1 MADKHS
7 VSATESSCVPNPCFY
22 GGVCE
27 DNGDGGYTCT
37 CPAGR
42 EGEKCEISAAC
53 SGNPCNHG
61 NCTEDPNGYY
71 CACEPGWTGTR
82 CETALFCASQPC
94 QHGGVCIDG
103 ANGFYCF
110 CEQGW
115 TGKQCETGAACSGNP
130 CHHGNCTED
139 PNGYYC
145 ACEPGWTGT
154 RCETALFCASQPCQH
169 GGVCIDGANG
179 FYCFCEQ
186 GWTGKQCETDID
198 ECKDNPCGLN
208 QQCINH
214 PGNFTC
220 NCTDGYDGTPC
231 NDVDECAANPCQVN
245 EDCINTVGSY
255 TCTCKTGFRPNGD
268 NCEDIDECS
277 FLGRCPDH
285 SNCINTIGSYRCDCH
300 TGFSGPTCTEITTTP
315 PPSTASSTTTT
326 VSGSTVTV
334 TPGTTTLNT
343 FTGSVT
349 TTTAAATTTTTT
361 SGTTATTT
369 TGTTETTTTTQ
380 PTPDIG
386 WINGQSVRQ
395 NSNGWKVDA
404 TMDEKIS
411 NASAHQGQQCWY
423 YKSGRNTGSQPGPG
437 DKTPFSPGLSV
448 KVGRS
453 DGTYT
458 AEADS
463 FYVSFWFKMAKDYS
477 TKFGDG
483 TKMLV
488 VAGDPNG
495 TFASSNHLEIYFP
508 SRYRAK
514 VSIQTKESYP
524 SYTECAQS
532 KNCGDNFGGIPN
544 VIADNLD
551 PTTWHHVEMTLR
563 SRPQD
568 YMDEWFYVIDGDTA
582 NQKQEGAF
590 YKTQQYDEGR
600 YLYVNRLSF
609 VDITSD
615 AYVSAKKG
623 IYFDDISYK
632 AYNSSN
638 TNVVLKEYSTSFE
651 PVEN

>member
-1 MADKHS
+1 MPGRDRSSRYFREMDRPSPSGSFEDIEASWSRKPQQFEARRKKEKARQSSMACYHVVVLVFLFLITAGIAYLVYNGADTSTFLHKIDS

-27 DNGDGGYTCT
+27 EGDGGYTCT

-115 TGKQCETGAACSGNP
+115 TGKQCET
-130 CHHGNCTED
+130 
-139 PNGYYC
+139 
-145 ACEPGWTGT
+145 
-154 RCETALFCASQPCQH
+154 
-169 GGVCIDGANG
+169 
-179 FYCFCEQ
+179 
-186 GWTGKQCETDID
+186 DID
-198 ECKDNPCGLN
+198 ECKDNPCGTN

-231 NDVDECAANPCQVN
+231 TDVDECAANPCKVN
-245 EDCINTVGSY
+245 EDCANTDGGY

-268 NCEDIDECS
+268 TCTDINECS
-277 FLGRCPDH
+277 FLGRCPAH
-285 SNCINTIGSYRCDCH
+285 SDCINTIGSYHCDCH

-326 VSGSTVTV
+326 VSGSTVTA
-334 TPGTTTLNT
+334 TTGTTTLNT
-343 FTGSVT
+343 FTGTVT
-349 TTTAAATTTTTT
+349 TTTTA
-361 SGTTATTT
+361 ATTT
-369 TGTTETTTTTQ
+369 TGTTVAPTTTQ

-386 WINGQSVRQ
+386 WINGQSVGNN
-395 NSNGWKVDA
+395 NSGWKVDP
-404 TMDEKIS
+404 TIDEKIS
-411 NASAHQGQQCWY
+411 NTSAHQGQLCWY
-423 YKSGRNTGSQPGPG
+423 YKSGTNAGSQPGPG

-453 DGTYT
+453 DSPYT

-463 FYVSFWFKMAKDYS
+463 FYVSFWFKMAHDYS
-477 TKFGDG
+477 DRTGDG

-488 VAGDPNG
+488 VAGDLNG
-495 TFASSNHLEIYFP
+495 TDASSNHLEIYFLY
-508 SRYRAK
+508 RYRAR
-514 VSIQTKESYP
+514 VSIRTKESYP
-524 SYTECAQS
+524 SYAECAQS
-532 KNCGDNFGGIPN
+532 KNCGDNFGSIYST
-544 VIADNLD
+544 ITDTLD
-551 PTTWHHVEMTLR
+551 PTLWHHVEMTLR

-582 NQKQEGAF
+582 NPSQGGAF
-590 YKTQQYDEGR
+590 YKTQQYDDGR

-609 VDITSD
+609 VDIS
-615 AYVSAKKG
+615 SSSRKKG
-623 IYFDDISYK
+623 IYFDDITYK
-632 AYNSSN
+632 AYNFDN
-638 TNVVLKEYSTSFE
+638 PNVILDEYSTSFE
-651 PVEN
+651 PIEN